1 MLNVDEVR
9 WRTYCADPQFLRY
22 LGICKDFDPVGIE
35 RALRADERSGS
46 FDFRRVIIE
55 AYLED
60 CAAGPTPP
68 FKGVVSLI
76 ADQTDGV
83 GQGMFSLS

>member
-9 WRTYCADPQFLRY
+9 WRTYCADSQFLRY

-60 CAAGPTPP
+60 CAAGASPP
-68 FKGVVSLI
+68 F
-76 ADQTDGV
+76 QGV
-83 GQGMFSLS
+83 GYLNVDQIDGTGKMFFSSP